1 MASKKPKRGS
11 PALDMTAMVDVA
23 FLLLTFFILTT
34 TRFRE
39 DQAVQVQ
46 TPSSVSETLMP
57 KEGTMTILVSDSG
70 RVFLGVSDIDK
81 RGAIIEKAVAD
92 QKFGPGVTALTQEEM
107 NFFMGLENFGVP
119 FGQMK
124 QWLNLTNDQR
134 KAYKQPGI
142 SAAETDTVA
151 HVGNELKDWI
161 RYARISDPKMRF
173 IIKGDGSAP
182 YSAFEKVT
190 ETLQGWEINQFA
202 LVTSLEGKAGL
213 PEKAP
218 AKKPEN

>member
-57 KEGTMTILVSDSG
+57 KEGAMTILVSDSG
-70 RVFLGVSDIDK
+70 RVYLGIADINMRQAVLEKAIADK
-81 RGAIIEKAVAD
+81 RLGEGITALD
-92 QKFGPGVTALTQEEM
+92 QKEM
-107 NFFMGLENFGVP
+107 NFFMGLESFGVP
-119 FGQMK
+119 FNQMK
-124 QWLNLTNDQR
+124 RWLDMSNEER
-134 KAYKQPGI
+134 KAFKQPGI
-142 SAAETDTVA
+142 SAVESDTVA

-173 IIKGDGSAP
+173 IIKGDGNAP

-202 LVTSLEGKAGL
+202 LVTSLEGKVGL
-213 PEKAP
+213 PAKTP
-218 AKKPEN
+218 AKKP

>member
-11 PALDMTAMVDVA
+11 PALDMTAMLDVA

-46 TPSSVSETLMP
+46 TPSSISETSMP
-57 KEGTMTILVSDSG
+57 KEGAMTILVSDSG
-70 RVFLGVSDIDK
+70 RVFIGIADIDK
-81 RGAIIEKAVAD
+81 RAAVLEKAVAD
-92 QKFGPGVTALTQEEM
+92 KKLGEGVTALTQDEV
-107 NFFMGLENFGVP
+107 NFFSGLENFGVP

-124 QWLNLTNDQR
+124 QWMNLSNEDR
-134 KAYKQPGI
+134 KKFKQPGI
-142 SAAETDTVA
+142 AAAETDTVA

-161 RYARISDPKMRF
+161 RYARITDPKMRF

-202 LVTSLEGKAGL
+202 LVTNLEGKAGL
-213 PEKAP
+213 PAKPEP
-218 AKKPEN
+218 KKP